1 MTEQR
6 RYKAALLFGAP
17 GVGKGTQ
24 GKILGV
30 VPGFF
35 HLSCGDV
42 FRAIDIGSSE
52 GQEIYQFLSTGD
64 LVPDDLTFR
73 IWRKALEAHI
83 ALSSFKPREDL
94 LILDGIPRNLT
105 QAERL
110 GEIIDVRRIVHL
122 VCSDEQKMIDR
133 MKRRAIRENRV
144 DDANEQVI
152 RHRFRVYETE
162 TTAVLDFFPS
172 ELIHRVDALGSP
184 AGVLRKLLDVLVPV
198 QDELFVNRPQPPVI
212 QQRGT

>member
-1 MTEQR
+1 MAEIR
-6 RYKAALLFGAP
+6 RYKATLLFGAP

-24 GKILGV
+24 GRILGQ

-42 FRAIDIGSSE
+42 FRAIDIGSDE
-52 GQEIYQFLSTGD
+52 GQEIYRFLSKGE
-64 LVPDDLTFR
+64 LVPDDLTYR

-94 LILDGIPRNLT
+94 LVLDGIPRNLR
-105 QAERL
+105 QAETIE
-110 GEIIDVRRIVHL
+110 EIIDVRKVVHL
-122 VCSDEQKMIDR
+122 ICTDEEKMIER
-133 MKRRAIRENRV
+133 MRRRAIRENRV

-162 TTAVLDFFPS
+162 TTAVLDYYPTEIIS
-172 ELIHRVDALGSP
+172 RVDALGSP

-198 QDELFVNRPQPPVI
+198 QDELFVNRVKPPALHTN
-212 QQRGT
+212 G

>member
-1 MTEQR
+1 MAETR
-6 RYKAALLFGAP
+6 RYKAVLLFGAP

-24 GKILGV
+24 GKILGQ

-42 FRAIDIGSSE
+42 FRAIDIGSEE
-52 GQEIYQFLSTGD
+52 GQEIYRFLSRGD

-94 LILDGIPRNLT
+94 LVLDGIPRNLK

-110 GEIIDVRRIVHL
+110 EEIIDVRKIVHF
-122 VCSDEQKMIDR
+122 VCPDEQKMIDR

-162 TTAVLDFFPS
+162 TTAVLDYYPAD
-172 ELIHRVDALGSP
+172 LIARIDALGSP
-184 AGVLRKLLDVLVPV
+184 AGVLRMLLDVLVPI
-198 QDELFVNRPQPPVI
+198 QDELFFNRPQVPVV
-212 QQRGT
+212 R

>member
-1 MTEQR
+1 MADKP

-24 GKILGV
+24 GRILGQ

-42 FRAIDIGSSE
+42 FRAIDIGSEE
-52 GQEIYQFLSTGD
+52 GQQIYRFLSKGD

-94 LILDGIPRNLT
+94 LILDGIPRNLV

-110 GEIIDVRRIVHL
+110 EEIIEVRRIVHL
-122 VCSDEQKMIDR
+122 VCPDEQKMIDR
-133 MKRRAIRENRV
+133 MKRRAIRENRI

-162 TTAVLDFFPS
+162 TTAVLDYYPADH
-172 ELIHRVDALGSP
+172 IDRIDALGSP
-184 AGVLRKLLDVLVPV
+184 ASVLRKLLDVLVPV
-198 QDELFVNRPQPPVI
+198 QDELFAHRPPPPVVS
-212 QQRGT
+212 

>member
-1 MTEQR
+1 MAETR

-24 GKILGV
+24 GRILGQ

-42 FRAIDIGSSE
+42 FRAIDIGSDE
-52 GQEIYQFLSTGD
+52 GQEIYTYLSKGE
-64 LVPDDLTFR
+64 LVPDDLTYR

-94 LILDGIPRNLT
+94 LVLDGIPRNLR
-105 QAERL
+105 QAETIE
-110 GEIIDVRRIVHL
+110 EIIDVRKVVHL
-122 VCSDEQKMIDR
+122 ICPDEEKMIER
-133 MKRRAIRENRV
+133 MRRRAIRENRV

-162 TTAVLDFFPS
+162 TTAVLDYYPAEIIS
-172 ELIHRVDALGSP
+172 RVDALGSP

-198 QDELFVNRPQPPVI
+198 QDELFTNRPKPPVL
-212 QQRGT
+212 QANT

>member
-1 MTEQR
+1 MSETR

-24 GKILGV
+24 GRILGQI
-30 VPGFF
+30 PGFF

-42 FRAIDIGSSE
+42 FRAIDIGSDE
-52 GQEIYQFLSTGD
+52 GQEIYRYSSQGE
-64 LVPDDLTFR
+64 LVPDDLTYR
-73 IWRKALEAHI
+73 IWRKALEAHM

-105 QAERL
+105 QAEKIE
-110 GEIIDVRRIVHL
+110 EIIDVRKVVHL
-122 VCSDEQKMIDR
+122 VCADVEKMVER
-133 MKRRAIRENRV
+133 MRRRAIRENRV
-144 DDANEQVI
+144 DDANEQTI

-162 TTAVLDFFPS
+162 TTAVLDYYS
-172 ELIHRVDALGSP
+172 ADLIARVDALGSP

-198 QDELFVNRPQPPVI
+198 QDELFVNRPKPPVAL
-212 QQRGT
+212 

>member
-1 MTEQR
+1 MAETR
-6 RYKAALLFGAP
+6 RYKATLLFGAP

-24 GKILGV
+24 GKILGQ

-42 FRAIDIGSSE
+42 FRAIDIGSDE
-52 GQEIYQFLSTGD
+52 GQEIYRYLSKGD
-64 LVPDDLTFR
+64 LVPDALTYR

-94 LILDGIPRNLT
+94 LVLDGIPRNVH
-105 QAERL
+105 QAEMIE
-110 GEIIDVRRIVHL
+110 EIIDVRKIVHF
-122 VCSDEQKMIDR
+122 VCQDEQKMIDR

-144 DDANEQVI
+144 DDANENVI

-162 TTAVLDFFPS
+162 TTAVLDYYPAD
-172 ELIHRVDALGSP
+172 LIARVDALGSP

-198 QDELFVNRPQPPVI
+198 QDELFVNRPQPPVV
-212 QQRGT
+212 R

>member
-1 MTEQR
+1 MAEPR

-17 GVGKGTQ
+17 GVGNGTQ
-24 GKILGV
+24 GRILGQ

-42 FRAIDIGSSE
+42 FRAIDIGSEE
-52 GQEIYQFLSTGD
+52 GQEIYRFLSKGE
-64 LVPDDLTFR
+64 LVPDDLTYR

-94 LILDGIPRNLT
+94 LVLDGIPRNIT
-105 QAERL
+105 QAETIE
-110 GEIIDVRRIVHL
+110 EIIDVRKVVHL
-122 VCSDEQKMIDR
+122 VCADVEKMVER
-133 MKRRAIRENRV
+133 MRRRAIRENRV

-162 TTAVLDFFPS
+162 TTAVLDYYPK
-172 ELIHRVDALGSP
+172 ELIARVDALGSP

-198 QDELFVNRPQPPVI
+198 QDELFLNRPTPPVPLV
-212 QQRGT
+212 QA

>member
-1 MTEQR
+1 MAEQR

-24 GKILGV
+24 GRILGQ

-42 FRAIDIGSSE
+42 FRAIDIGSGE
-52 GQEIYQFLSTGD
+52 GQEIYRYLSTGD

-162 TTAVLDFFPS
+162 TTAVLDFYPAD
-172 ELIHRVDALGSP
+172 LINRIDALGSP

-198 QDELFVNRPQPPVI
+198 QDELFVNRPQPPI
-212 QQRGT
+212 LQAGT

>member
-1 MTEQR
+1 MANPT

-24 GKILGV
+24 GRILGQ

-35 HLSCGDV
+35 HLACGDV
-42 FRAIDIGSSE
+42 FRAIDIGGDE
-52 GQEIYQFLSTGD
+52 GREIYRYLSVGE

-94 LILDGIPRNLT
+94 LILDGIPRNLA
-105 QAERL
+105 QAHWL
-110 GEIIDVRRIVHL
+110 DEIIEIRRIVHL
-122 VCSDEQKMIDR
+122 VCPDEQRMIDR
-133 MKRRAIRENRV
+133 IKRRAIRENRV

-152 RHRFRVYETE
+152 RHRFRVYESE
-162 TTAVLDFFPS
+162 TTSVLDYYPA
-172 ELIHRVDALGSP
+172 ELISRIDALGSP
-184 AGVLRKLLDVLVPV
+184 ASILRKTLDVLVPV
-198 QDELFVNRPQPPVI
+198 QDELFANRPQPPA
-212 QQRGT
+212 

>member
-1 MTEQR
+1 MAETR

-24 GKILGV
+24 GRILGQ

-42 FRAIDIGSSE
+42 FRAIDIGSDE
-52 GQEIYQFLSTGD
+52 GQEIYRFLSKGE
-64 LVPDDLTFR
+64 LVPDALTYR

-105 QAERL
+105 QAEMIE
-110 GEIIDVRRIVHL
+110 EIIDVRKVVHL
-122 VCSDEQKMIDR
+122 VCSDVEKMVER
-133 MKRRAIRENRV
+133 MRRRAIRENRV
-144 DDANEQVI
+144 DDANDEVI
-152 RHRFRVYETE
+152 RHRFRVYDTE
-162 TTAVLDFFPS
+162 TTAVLDYYS
-172 ELIHRVDALGSP
+172 AETISRVDALGSP

-198 QDELFVNRPQPPVI
+198 QDELFVNRATGPAVA
-212 QQRGT
+212 

>member
-1 MTEQR
+1 MPEKR

-24 GKILGV
+24 GRILGQI
-30 VPGFF
+30 PGFF
-35 HLSCGDV
+35 HLACGDV
-42 FRAIDIGSSE
+42 FRAIDIGSEE
-52 GQEIYQFLSTGD
+52 GQEIYRYSSKGE

-94 LILDGIPRNLT
+94 LILDGIPRNVP
-105 QAERL
+105 QAEKIE
-110 GEIIDVRRIVHL
+110 EIIDVRSVVHL
-122 VCSDEQKMIDR
+122 VCADVEKMIER
-133 MKRRAIRENRV
+133 MRRRAIRENRV
-144 DDANEQVI
+144 DDANEQTI

-162 TTAVLDFFPS
+162 TTAVLDYYPA

-184 AGVLRKLLDVLVPV
+184 VGVLQKLLDVLVPV
-198 QDELFVNRPQPPVI
+198 QDELFINRATGSAVV
-212 QQRGT
+212 

>member
-1 MTEQR
+1 MAETR

-24 GKILGV
+24 GKILGQ

-42 FRAIDIGSSE
+42 FRAIDIGGDE
-52 GQEIYQFLSTGD
+52 GQEIYRFLSKGD
-64 LVPDDLTFR
+64 LVPDALTYR

-94 LILDGIPRNLT
+94 LVLDGIPRNFV
-105 QAERL
+105 QAQTIE
-110 GEIIDVRRIVHL
+110 EIIDVRKIIHL
-122 VCSDEQKMIDR
+122 VCQDEQKMIDR

-152 RHRFRVYETE
+152 KHRFRIYETE
-162 TTAVLDFFPS
+162 TTAVLDYYPAD
-172 ELIHRVDALGSP
+172 LISRVDALGSP
-184 AGVLRKLLDVLVPV
+184 ASVLRMLLDLLVPV
-198 QDELFVNRPQPPVI
+198 QDELFVNRPQPPLI
-212 QQRGT
+212 G

>member
-1 MTEQR
+1 MADAP

-24 GKILGV
+24 GRILGQ

-42 FRAIDIGSSE
+42 FRAIDIGSEE
-52 GQEIYQFLSTGD
+52 GQEIYRYLSKGE
-64 LVPDDLTFR
+64 LVPDDLTYR

-94 LILDGIPRNLT
+94 LILDGIPRNLA
-105 QAERL
+105 QAERIE
-110 GEIIDVRRIVHL
+110 EIIDVRKVVHL
-122 VCSDEQKMIDR
+122 VCSDVEKMVER
-133 MKRRAIRENRV
+133 MRRRAIRENRV

-162 TTAVLDFFPS
+162 TTAVLDYYPA
-172 ELIHRVDALGSP
+172 EIIARVDALGSP
-184 AGVLRKLLDVLVPV
+184 AGVLRRLLDVLVPV
-198 QDELFVNRPQPPVI
+198 QDELFLKRAQPPVV
-212 QQRGT
+212 T

>member
-1 MTEQR
+1 MAEVR

-24 GKILGV
+24 GRILGQ

-42 FRAIDIGSSE
+42 FRAIDIGSDE
-52 GQEIYQFLSTGD
+52 GQEIYRFLAKGN
-64 LVPDDLTFR
+64 LVPDDLTYR

-94 LILDGIPRNLT
+94 LILDGIPRNLN
-105 QAERL
+105 QARTIE
-110 GEIIDVRRIVHL
+110 EIIDVRKVLHL
-122 VCSDEQKMIDR
+122 MCSDEEKMIER
-133 MKRRAIRENRV
+133 MRRRAIRENRA
-144 DDANEQVI
+144 DDANEGVI

-162 TTAVLDFFPS
+162 TTAVLDYYPS
-172 ELIHRVDALGSP
+172 ELVSRVEALGSP
-184 AGVLRKLLDVLVPV
+184 ASVLRQILDVLVPV
-198 QDELFVNRPQPPVI
+198 QDELFVNRSAPPI
-212 QQRGT
+212 PR

>member
-1 MTEQR
+1 MADKP

-24 GKILGV
+24 GRILGQ

-42 FRAIDIGSSE
+42 FRAIDIGSEE
-52 GQEIYQFLSTGD
+52 GQQIYKFLSKGD

-94 LILDGIPRNLT
+94 LILDGIPRNLI

-110 GEIIDVRRIVHL
+110 DEIIEARRIVHL
-122 VCSDEQKMIDR
+122 VCNDEQKMIDR
-133 MKRRAIRENRV
+133 MKRRAIRENRI

-162 TTAVLDFFPS
+162 TTAVLDYYPA
-172 ELIHRVDALGSP
+172 ELIDRVDALGSP
-184 AGVLRKLLDVLVPV
+184 ASVLRKLLDVLVPV
-198 QDELFVNRPQPPVI
+198 QDELFAHRTPPPVI
-212 QQRGT
+212 S

>member
-1 MTEQR
+1 MPEKR

-24 GKILGV
+24 GRILGQI
-30 VPGFF
+30 PGFF
-35 HLSCGDV
+35 HLACGDV
-42 FRAIDIGSSE
+42 FRAIDIGSDE
-52 GQEIYQFLSTGD
+52 GQEIYRYSSKGE

-94 LILDGIPRNLT
+94 LILDGIPRNVP
-105 QAERL
+105 QAEKIE
-110 GEIIDVRRIVHL
+110 EIIDVRSVVHL
-122 VCSDEQKMIDR
+122 VCADVEKMIER
-133 MKRRAIRENRV
+133 MRRRAIRENRV
-144 DDANEQVI
+144 DDANEQTI

-162 TTAVLDFFPS
+162 TTAVLDYYPA

-184 AGVLRKLLDVLVPV
+184 VGVLQKLLDVLVPV
-198 QDELFVNRPQPPVI
+198 QDELFINRATGSAVV
-212 QQRGT
+212 

>member
-1 MTEQR
+1 MAEIR
-6 RYKAALLFGAP
+6 RYKATLLFGAP

-24 GKILGV
+24 GRILGQ

-42 FRAIDIGSSE
+42 FRAIDIGSDE
-52 GQEIYQFLSTGD
+52 GQEIYRFLSKGE

-94 LILDGIPRNLT
+94 LVLDGIPRNLK
-105 QAERL
+105 QAETIE
-110 GEIIDVRRIVHL
+110 EIIDVRKVVHL
-122 VCSDEQKMIDR
+122 VCSDQEKMIER
-133 MKRRAIRENRV
+133 MRRRAIRENRA

-162 TTAVLDFFPS
+162 TTAVLDYYPS
-172 ELIHRVDALGSP
+172 EIISRVEALGSP

-198 QDELFVNRPQPPVI
+198 QDELFVNRPKPPILHQDV
-212 QQRGT
+212 

>member
-1 MTEQR
+1 MPEKR

-24 GKILGV
+24 GRILGQI
-30 VPGFF
+30 PGFF
-35 HLSCGDV
+35 HLACGDV
-42 FRAIDIGSSE
+42 FRAIDIGSDE
-52 GQEIYQFLSTGD
+52 GQEIYRYSSKGE

-94 LILDGIPRNLT
+94 LILDGIPRNVP
-105 QAERL
+105 QAEKIE
-110 GEIIDVRRIVHL
+110 EIIDVRSVVHL
-122 VCSDEQKMIDR
+122 VCADVEKMIER
-133 MKRRAIRENRV
+133 MRRRAIRENRV
-144 DDANEQVI
+144 DDANEQTI

-162 TTAVLDFFPS
+162 TTAGLDYYPA

-184 AGVLRKLLDVLVPV
+184 VGVLQKLLDVLVPV
-198 QDELFVNRPQPPVI
+198 QDELFINRATGSAVV
-212 QQRGT
+212 